1 MVTTIRS
8 AGVCMLL
15 LTLALV
21 ALVCPLAE
29 AIGPI
34 QRENVTF
41 PCRTSRASREE
52 QKKRFA

>member
-8 AGVCMLL
+8 AGVCVLP

-41 PCRTSRASREE
+41 PCRTSRASHEE